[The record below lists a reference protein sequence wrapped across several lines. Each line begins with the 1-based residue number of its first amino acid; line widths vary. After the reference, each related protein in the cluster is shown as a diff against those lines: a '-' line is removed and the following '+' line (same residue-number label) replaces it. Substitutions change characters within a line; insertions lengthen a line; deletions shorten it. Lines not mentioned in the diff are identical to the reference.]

1 MGGEINPEGVV
12 QQEKACKKVLK
23 AVWGQKVLFVY
34 KPIF

>member
-12 QQEKACKKVLK
+12 QQEEACKKVLI
-23 AVWGQKVLFVY
+23 AVWGQKDLIFY